1 MNELKNQIETLR
13 KTIFKIYENHPE
25 NDRTNQE
32 NSFKLFVK
40 GALNIQLKL
49 FIERYKRLG
58 LSDAETMQ
66 CIVIHPSLYE
76 ISSKQIDDCDTEALG
91 SSVEQYFEIVSKVP
105 AYTDVLSLLL
115 ESILLVGKRG
125 KGLGQCLTP
134 PSLASGCSELMP
146 MQTDQPFKVMEMCC
160 GAGAFVLAPLQQ
172 MMERNP
178 NHAKNAT
185 VIAND
190 IDPFM
195 CCTTT
200 LQIIANT
207 VINDIDLCEFTQHCS
222 NVITEWT
229 SGNPYLFRFITPAKV
244 YESRARTREEKLR
257 ACGYYEI
264 FGYPANVTPLSD
276 SEARRVHSAT
286 QLVGAA

>member
-1 MNELKNQIETLR
+1 MNELKNKIETLR

-32 NSFKLFVK
+32 NSFRLFVK

-49 FIERYKRLG
+49 FIERYKRMG

-105 AYTDVLSLLL
+105 AYTDVLSLLI

-160 GAGAFVLAPLQQ
+160 GAGALVLAPLQQ
-172 MMERNP
+172 MMKRNP
-178 NHAKNAT
+178 HHAKNAT

-222 NVITEWT
+222 NVITE
-229 SGNPYLFRFITPAKV
+229 
-244 YESRARTREEKLR
+244 
-257 ACGYYEI
+257 
-264 FGYPANVTPLSD
+264 
-276 SEARRVHSAT
+276 SA
-286 QLVGAA
+286 

>member
-13 KTIFKIYENHPE
+13 KTIFKIYENRPE

-32 NSFKLFVK
+32 DSFKLFVK

-76 ISSKQIDDCDTEALG
+76 ISSKQIDDCDSEAL
-91 SSVEQYFEIVSKVP
+91 SIAVAQYFEIVSIAP

-146 MQTDQPFKVMEMCC
+146 MQTDQPFKVMEICC
-160 GAGAFVLAPLQQ
+160 GAGALVLAPLQQ
-172 MMERNP
+172 MMKRNP
-178 NHAKNAT
+178 HHAKNAT

-207 VINDIDLCEFTQHCS
+207 VINDIDLCEFTQHGS

-264 FGYPANVTPLSD
+264 FGYPANVTPLID
-276 SEARRVHSAT
+276 SEAWRVHSDLPSVAE
-286 QLVGAA
+286 A